1 MPDLPRPSHLLATL
15 GLMLPLLAAAQAA
28 APMTDAE
35 RARRDAEKVFSFI
48 KFQTV
53 PKAGAE
59 SAPKPPK
66 PAAANAERPK
76 VVARTPEPHAASGSG
91 HLSAVKPAEEPS
103 VKTVVELAPVEA
115 PPALAPVALSAPTP
129 QVPLAPTVAAV
140 ALAPAL
146 NPTPAAPKAE
156 DPEDDEADDGALQ
169 LRSFVPPVLT
179 PAVQQTLGAGSR
191 NVKVRFTVEA
201 DGRVSQAEAAPQ
213 VPRRLAKPAVDAILQ
228 WQFAPLTQARTVD
241 VEIAFRRD

>member
-1 MPDLPRPSHLLATL
+1 ML
-15 GLMLPLLAAAQAA
+15 GLLLPLLAAAQAT

-53 PKAGAE
+53 PRPGAE
-59 SAPKPPK
+59 AKPPK
-66 PAAANAERPK
+66 PAAAPATAAAERPK
-76 VVARTPEPHAASGSG
+76 APTRPAEAHAAPATPHLAVAR
-91 HLSAVKPAEEPS
+91 PAEEPPA
-103 VKTVVELAPVEA
+103 KTVAELAPA
-115 PPALAPVALSAPTP
+115 APPPALAPVTLAAPAAQP
-129 QVPLAPTVAAV
+129 VPLAAV
-140 ALAPAL
+140 ALAPAF
-146 NPTPAAPKAE
+146 NPAPAAPKPEEAE
-156 DPEDDEADDGALQ
+156 DDDADDGALQ
-169 LRSFVPPVLT
+169 LRAFVAPVL
-179 PAVQQTLGAGSR
+179 PPSVQQTLGAGSR

-228 WQFAPLTQARTVD
+228 WQFAPLAQARTVD